1 MSRIAKKKTNSSK
14 KQKPAQ
20 TGGKSPAKVAGQS
33 PVTSDPV
40 IVSSMQLPGFM
51 RLTVETFALLKQH
64 KSLFFRLVGVFW
76 IVSLLTTGINQQLQY
91 QEVRDVAEVYS
102 SELVSDGLQ
111 KPFEVFALLIAIL
124 GGAQNTTLSEIQIT
138 FTIATYLFAWLVAI
152 WLLRH
157 LLAGTSVKLRDG
169 LYNAGAPV
177 LSTLTIGVV
186 VLLQLVPLAVIMAL
200 FSLMS
205 VNGTLNGVLL
215 VPIAIILLIAS
226 IVISLYWLVGTFFAA
241 VIVTI
246 QGTYPV
252 AALRSSKR
260 LMKGLRLRILL
271 RLVWLA
277 IVCALT
283 FVVSIT
289 PFIIFDHLLGLTE
302 SLLVIAAIQF
312 ASFAV
317 FTYAVAYI
325 YLLYRKI
332 VDGRG

>member
-1 MSRIAKKKTNSSK
+1 MSRIAKKKANGSK

-20 TGGKSPAKVAGQS
+20 ARGKSPTKIAAQS
-33 PVTSDPV
+33 STKPDPV
-40 IVSSMQLPGFM
+40 IPSSMQLPSLV
-51 RLTVETFALLKQH
+51 RLTVEAFALLKQH
-64 KSLFFRLVGVFW
+64 KLLFFRLVGVFW
-76 IVSLLTTGINQQLQY
+76 VASLLTTGINQQLQY

-102 SELVSDGLQ
+102 NELVSDGLQ

-124 GGAQNTTLSEIQIT
+124 GGAQNTTLSEMQIT
-138 FTIATYLFAWLVAI
+138 FTVIIYLFAWLVVI

-157 LLAGTSVKLRDG
+157 LLAGTYVKLRDG

-177 LSTLTIGVV
+177 LSTLTIGIVA
-186 VLLQLVPLAVIMAL
+186 LLQLVPLAVVMAL

-215 VPIAIILLIAS
+215 VSFAIVLLIAS
-226 IVISLYWLVGTFFAA
+226 IVVSLYWLVGTLFAA

-260 LMKGLRLRILL
+260 LMKGLRLRILV

-277 IVCALT
+277 VVCILA

-289 PFIIFDHLLGLTE
+289 PFVIFDHLFGLTE
-302 SLLVIAAIQF
+302 SLLVIAAIQLV
-312 ASFAV
+312 SFAV
-317 FTYAVAYI
+317 FTYAVTYI